1 MLSMSAHAKGFFFL
15 AITTTV
21 AILLIEPMVEKALL
35 AVSPTTAAKLG
46 ITA

>member
-1 MLSMSAHAKGFFFL
+1 MIAMSKHAKGFIFL
-15 AITTTV
+15 ALTTTV

-35 AVSPTTAAKLG
+35 SISPTTAAKLG

>member
-1 MLSMSAHAKGFFFL
+1 MAMLGGHAKGFIFL
-15 AITTTV
+15 ALTTTV
-21 AILLIEPMVEKALL
+21 AILVIEPLVEKALL